1 MNFDAFYSF
10 IGMLTVFGAVFF
22 IFLLL
27 FSLLLGMVV
36 VKKRKI
42 IFPKL
47 LLFFVDHFYYQMQKL
62 AELFGLNKKI
72 VDEIGIEIRNKLHE
86 KKFKETEANER
97 ILVLPQCLR
106 SLKCPARLDPMQG
119 IMCRKCGLCVISGI
133 KEEAEKLGYRV
144 FSVPGGRFVER
155 IVKQVKPKA
164 AIGVACAKDLNRAM
178 RDLEKGNFIVQGVP
192 LLVDGCVTTQVNTE
206 MLFKKMR
213 LGIGDFKTLSQE
225 HANEERKTG
234 CEDSVEIKV

>member
-1 MNFDAFYSF
+1 MAADTFYLF
-10 IGMLTVFGAVFF
+10 VGRIAVFGAAFF

-27 FSLLLGMVV
+27 FSFLLGIIV

-72 VDEIGIEIRNKLHE
+72 VDEVGIEIRNNLNE
-86 KKFKETEANER
+86 KKFMETEPNER

-119 IMCRKCGLCVISGI
+119 IMCRKCGLCVISEI

-155 IVKQVKPKA
+155 IVRQVKPKA
-164 AIGVACAKDLNRAM
+164 AIGVACSKDLNRAM
-178 RDLEKGNFIVQGVP
+178 RDLEKSNFIVQGVP
-192 LLVDGCVTTQVNTE
+192 LLVDGCVTTQVNLDA
-206 MLFKKMR
+206 LFKKMR
-213 LGIGDFKTLSQE
+213 LGIAGAEVKAE
-225 HANEERKTG
+225 KPEN
-234 CEDSVEIKV
+234 IKEPCTETFEVKL